1 MPNPDPL
8 GPGSHPFRRQEAPGC
23 HHLGMTDAELT
34 VLVRGSVEAGPGSDS
49 LLAIQPRPGEVV
61 VQAHPTSNYVAVLT
75 PALRRRIEAALR
87 EWLPELRE
95 VRFDPHH

>member
-1 MPNPDPL
+1 MPNPDPRAPDS
-8 GPGSHPFRRQEAPGC
+8 GPFRREEGPDC

-61 VQAHPTSNYVAVLT
+61 VQAHPSSNYVAVLT